1 MLGYGMVYYHPKV
14 TVNIIS
20 FLNLARR
27 YKSVV
32 YNSKV
37 KDAFVVTR
45 DDGSML
51 EFGPSPEEI
60 ILL

>member
-1 MLGYGMVYYHPKV
+1 MVYYHPKV

-32 YNSKV
+32 YNGKV
-37 KDAFVVTR
+37 KDAFVVAR